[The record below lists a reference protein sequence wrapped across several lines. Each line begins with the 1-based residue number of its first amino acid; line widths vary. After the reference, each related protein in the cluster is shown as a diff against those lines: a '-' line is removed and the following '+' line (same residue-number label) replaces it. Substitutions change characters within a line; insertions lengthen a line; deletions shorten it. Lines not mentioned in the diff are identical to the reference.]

1 MHTVCQ
7 LNTNGTIF
15 PDIFFCFLVVF
26 KLKFETIIEIDARSI
41 MVIWGFDLLEWLQAI
56 RRLSF
61 LAIATTFF
69 VERHT
74 HFDISAFLSIV
85 KRIYELKFPER
96 TVLLIIRLDEI
107 NCRLLS
113 KHWTD
118 FVSWSWI
125 RNIRIS
131 KWSQWKNPLVRL
143 RQMCQWSS
151 LKFLS
156 VNRPSYIIPRIGW
169 TWALLFTLGKL
180 YHSEFEVTS
189 WRRLHI
195 SETVLPAHH
204 SSSPTFHHFR
214 QLWAELSVF
223 GRNPLQIKTPTFL
236 VSLFC
241 LCVVRDTKQKN
252 HTSGNDE
259 IIKIIHKDF
268 HSCSLSLGIII
279 HFPVVGD
286 DMPENIAG
294 QMQRTGGMKTATY
307 AECGGDNARTYRTR
321 TIRGQVCVCHM
332 KSEFT
337 YAIWICMAYLCSMKG
352 TE

>member
-1 MHTVCQ
+1 MYIRIEIPRANCAAHHSIRWNQLQTAVETLNRFCQ
-7 LNTNGTIF
+7 LKLDPKYPHQQMKPVEKFPGAFATNVSM
-15 PDIFFCFLVVF
+15 VV
-26 KLKFETIIEIDARSI
+26 IEISI
-41 MVIWGFDLLEWLQAI
+41 CQP
-56 RRLSF
+56 
-61 LAIATTFF
+61 
-69 VERHT
+69 
-74 HFDISAFLSIV
+74 AFLYYTENLLNMSIAIHSW
-85 KRIYELKFPER
+85 K
-96 TVLLIIRLDEI
+96 II
-107 NCRLLS
+107 
-113 KHWTD
+113 
-118 FVSWSWI
+118 
-125 RNIRIS
+125 
-131 KWSQWKNPLVRL
+131 
-143 RQMCQWSS
+143 
-151 LKFLS
+151 
-156 VNRPSYIIPRIGW
+156 
-169 TWALLFTLGKL
+169 
-180 YHSEFEVTS
+180 HSEFEVTS
-189 WRRLHI
+189 WRRLHT

-241 LCVVRDTKQKN
+241 LCVVRDTKRKN